1 MMTST
6 QKYWMS
12 QTLAGLGFC
21 LLFGILAAVIGGEGY
36 IAAAVVCG
44 IIGIVSGIIF
54 FARY

>member
-1 MMTST
+1 MTST